1 MAASVLAATRSV
13 AARASEAANVDGYA
27 VRADGGRVEE
37 RAEMR
42 RSASVPSGED
52 YKQAAIEAAG
62 LILAQLPGIIE
73 NHTPVMGSR
82 EFGRAVRRAV
92 L

>member
-1 MAASVLAATRSV
+1 
-13 AARASEAANVDGYA
+13 
-27 VRADGGRVEE
+27 
-37 RAEMR
+37 MR
-42 RSASVPSGED
+42 RSASVPRGED